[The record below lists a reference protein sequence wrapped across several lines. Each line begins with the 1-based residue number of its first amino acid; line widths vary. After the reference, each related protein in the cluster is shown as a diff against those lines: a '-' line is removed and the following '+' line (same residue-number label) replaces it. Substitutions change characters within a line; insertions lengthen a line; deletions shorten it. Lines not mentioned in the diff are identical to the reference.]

1 VLTEE
6 LKTSLKNGQEVLLEG
21 LQNSEHEP
29 FLMLWYELMPVK
41 EVW

>member
-6 LKTSLKNGQEVLLEG
+6 HKTSLKNGQEVLLEG
-21 LQNSEHEP
+21 LQKVSMSL

-41 EVW
+41 EV